1 MNQSDQG
8 YAVAIVE
15 SCLRDDQYNS
25 HTVNGLVVV
34 QLHSLP
40 DEFQTLATT
49 FVEAG
54 YSFEV
59 HGEFEVPP
67 KLKIFSRHWPKKEDV
82 PVEL

>member
-1 MNQSDQG
+1 MNQSDQQF
-8 YAVAIVE
+8 AVALLE
-15 SCLRDDQYNS
+15 ECLRNEQYNY

-40 DEFQTLATT
+40 DEFKTLATT
-49 FVEAG
+49 LVEAG

-67 KLKIFSRHWPKKEDV
+67 KLEIHSRHWPEQEDV
-82 PVEL
+82 PVEP